1 VDGRLPAAVSPPYKT
16 PTKQDVDQ
24 DRSHRREDEMRT
36 TTKMAFAVL
45 ALALGAPAHGQTVEK
60 AVEKKQLTLAVGGK
74 TALYYLPLTICER
87 LGYFKE
93 QGLDVTINDFRGGA
107 QSLQAL
113 VGGSVDVV
121 TGAYEH
127 TIRMQ
132 AKGQDIKA
140 VIELGRFP
148 GIVVALRKDKAA
160 GYTSAADLKGM
171 KIGVSAPGSST
182 NFFVMYLMSKAGLK
196 PTDAA
201 YIGVGIGP
209 SAVAAIKKGEIDALS
224 NLDPM
229 ITKLEQD
236 GDIKVVADSRTEEG
250 TRAIFGGSN
259 PAAVLYVRQ
268 DFIDKNPATVQAL
281 VNAFY
286 KTLRWLDKATPEDI
300 AATVPE
306 DYFLG
311 DKALYLAAVRANKPV
326 YSRTGVIPA
335 AGMKSAAD
343 MLLAFDD
350 ELRGANV
357 DLAKTFDGRFVEK
370 AAAAR

>member
-1 VDGRLPAAVSPPYKT
+1 
-16 PTKQDVDQ
+16 
-24 DRSHRREDEMRT
+24 MRT
-36 TTKMAFAVL
+36 ARLVAC
-45 ALALGAPAHGQTVEK
+45 ALALSLAGAAHGETLEK
-60 AVEKKQLTLAVGGK
+60 PQLTLGVGGK

-93 QGLDVTINDFRGGA
+93 QGLDVAVNDFRGGA

-132 AKGQDIKA
+132 AKGQDIRA

-148 GIVVALRKDKAA
+148 GIVVGVRKDKP
-160 GYTSAADLKGM
+160 YNSAADLKGM

-182 NFFVMYLMSKAGLK
+182 NFFVMYMMSKAGLK
-196 PTDAA
+196 PTDAS

-209 SAVAAIKKGEIDALS
+209 SAVAAIKKGEIDALA

-236 GDIKVVADSRTEEG
+236 GDIKVVADSRTEDG
-250 TRAIFGGSN
+250 TRKIFGGSN
-259 PAAVLYVRQ
+259 PAAVLYLKQ
-268 DFIDKNPATVQAL
+268 DFIDRNPRTTQAL

-286 KTLRWLDKATPEDI
+286 KTLKWLEQATPEQI

-311 DKALYLAAVRANKPV
+311 DKALYVAAVKANKPV
-326 YSRTGVIPA
+326 YSRTGIIPA
-335 AGMKSAAD
+335 AGMQSAAD

-350 ELRGANV
+350 ELKNAKI
-357 DLAKTFDGRFVEK
+357 DLAKTFDDRFVRK
-370 AAAAR
+370 AAGL

>member
-1 VDGRLPAAVSPPYKT
+1 MK
-16 PTKQDVDQ
+16 
-24 DRSHRREDEMRT
+24 
-36 TTKMAFAVL
+36 TTKIALAMLAFAL
-45 ALALGAPAHGQTVEK
+45 SLSAPAHGQ
-60 AVEKKQLTLAVGGK
+60 AVEKKQVTLAVGGK

-87 LGYFKE
+87 LGYFRE

-113 VGGSVDVV
+113 VGGSVDLV

-171 KIGVSAPGSST
+171 KIGVSAPGAST

-201 YIGVGIGP
+201 YIRVGIGP

-236 GDIKVVADSRTEEG
+236 GDIKVIADSRTEEG

-281 VNAFY
+281 VNAFS
-286 KTLRWLDKATPEDI
+286 KTLQWLDKATPEGI
-300 AATVPE
+300 AATGPE
-306 DYFLG
+306 GHFLG
-311 DKALYLAAVRANKPV
+311 GKAV
-326 YSRTGVIPA
+326 YT
-335 AGMKSAAD
+335 
-343 MLLAFDD
+343 
-350 ELRGANV
+350 
-357 DLAKTFDGRFVEK
+357 
-370 AAAAR
+370 

>member
-1 VDGRLPAAVSPPYKT
+1 MPAVKLVVA
-16 PTKQDVDQ
+16 
-24 DRSHRREDEMRT
+24 
-36 TTKMAFAVL
+36 AL
-45 ALALGAPAHGQTVEK
+45 ALALSVAGAAHGQ
-60 AVEKKQLTLAVGGK
+60 APEKKSVALAVGGK

-93 QGLDVTINDFRGGA
+93 QGLDITVNDFRGGA

-132 AKGQDIKA
+132 AKGQDVRA

-148 GIVVALRKDKAA
+148 GIVVGLRTQRA
-160 GYTSAADLKGM
+160 GAYKSPADLKGL

-182 NFFVMYLMSKAGLK
+182 NFFVMYLMAKAGLK
-196 PTDAA
+196 PSDAS

-236 GDIKVVADSRTEEG
+236 GDIKIIADSRTEEG

-259 PAAVLYVRQ
+259 PAAVLYTRQ
-268 DFIDKNPATVQAL
+268 EFIDKNPNTVQAL

-286 KTLRWLDKATPEDI
+286 KTLKWLEKATPEQI

-306 DYFLG
+306 EYYLG
-311 DKALYLAAVRANKPV
+311 DKALYLAAVKANKPA
-326 YSRTGVIPA
+326 YSVTGLIPA
-335 AGMKSAAD
+335 AGMQSALD
-343 MLLAFDD
+343 MLTAFEQELAD
-350 ELRGANV
+350 AKV
-357 DLAKTFDGRFVEK
+357 DLAKTFDDRFVKK
-370 AAAAR
+370 AAAMSP

>member
-1 VDGRLPAAVSPPYKT
+1 MIKT
-16 PTKQDVDQ
+16 
-24 DRSHRREDEMRT
+24 
-36 TTKMAFAVL
+36 
-45 ALALGAPAHGQTVEK
+45 ALGALAFVVSFVGVACGQ
-60 AVEKKQLTLAVGGK
+60 AIEKKQLTLAVGGK

-93 QGLDVTINDFRGGA
+93 QGLEVAINDFRGGA

-113 VGGSVDVV
+113 VGGSADVV

-132 AKGQDIKA
+132 AKGQDIRA

-148 GIVVALRKDKAA
+148 GIVVGVRKERS
-160 GYTSAADLKGM
+160 YRSAADLKGL

-209 SAVAAIKKGEIDALS
+209 SAVAAIKKGEIDAIS

-229 ITKLEQD
+229 ITRLEQD
-236 GDIKVVADSRTEEG
+236 GDIKVVVDSRTEEG

-259 PAAVLYVRQ
+259 PAAVLYARQ
-268 DFIDKNPATVQAL
+268 DFIEKNPNTMQAL

-286 KTLRWLDKATPEDI
+286 KTLQWLEQATPEQI

-306 DYFLG
+306 EYHLG
-311 DKALYLAAVRANKPV
+311 DRALYVAAVKANKPV
-326 YSRTGVIPA
+326 YSLTGMIPA
-335 AGMKSAAD
+335 TSMQSAAD
-343 MLLAFDD
+343 MLVAFEP
-350 ELRGANV
+350 ELKDAKI
-357 DLAKTFDGRFVEK
+357 DLGKTFDDRFVKK
-370 AAAAR
+370 AAGS